1 MYVDI
6 FTIVFY
12 LPYYCN
18 IRYVVLSF
26 DDIKTLIIIIIIIIF
41 NINIIIIII
50 IIIIRGKPSL
60 GAPVWHHYS
69 TPCLNIP
76 LSCLATHLESV
87 RGCIAHLAN

>member
-26 DDIKTLIIIIIIIIF
+26 DDIKTLIIIISIII
-41 NINIIIIII
+41 NINIIIII

>member
-26 DDIKTLIIIIIIIIF
+26 DDIKTLIIIIIIII
-41 NINIIIIII
+41 NINIIII

>member
-26 DDIKTLIIIIIIIIF
+26 DDIKTLIIIIIIIII
-41 NINIIIIII
+41 INIIIIII
-50 IIIIRGKPSL
+50 IIRGTPSL

>member
-26 DDIKTLIIIIIIIIF
+26 DDIKTLIIIIIII

-50 IIIIRGKPSL
+50 IIRGKLSL

>member
-26 DDIKTLIIIIIIIIF
+26 DDIKTLIIIIIIII

-60 GAPVWHHYS
+60 GAPV
-69 TPCLNIP
+69 
-76 LSCLATHLESV
+76 
-87 RGCIAHLAN
+87 

>member
-26 DDIKTLIIIIIIIIF
+26 DDIKTLIIIIII

>member
-26 DDIKTLIIIIIIIIF
+26 DDIKTLIIIIIIIII
-41 NINIIIIII
+41 INIII

>member
-26 DDIKTLIIIIIIIIF
+26 DDIKTLIIISIIII
-41 NINIIIIII
+41 NIIII

>member
-26 DDIKTLIIIIIIIIF
+26 DDIKTLIIIIIIIII
-41 NINIIIIII
+41 INIII

-60 GAPVWHHYS
+60 GAPVWHQYF
-69 TPCLNIP
+69 TPCLNIGR
-76 LSCLATHLESV
+76 S
-87 RGCIAHLAN
+87 CIANALKKC